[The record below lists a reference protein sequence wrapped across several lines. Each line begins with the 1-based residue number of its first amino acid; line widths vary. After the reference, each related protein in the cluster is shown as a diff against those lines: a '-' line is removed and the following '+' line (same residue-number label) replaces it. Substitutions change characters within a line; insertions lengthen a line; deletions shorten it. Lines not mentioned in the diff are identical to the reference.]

1 MTRLA
6 AQFCGALL
14 ILGFIFNYWWI
25 VALLVAAV
33 VVWKWLPGWWEH
45 QKAAESAERQRLA
58 EVAARADEQH
68 HLVLQGNQ
76 RGTYGP
82 AWPTV
87 RKYQKLAK

>member
-25 VALLVAAV
+25 VALLVGAAI
-33 VVWKWLPGWWEH
+33 VWKRLPGWWEH
-45 QKAAESAERQRLA
+45 KKSAEQAEQRRLA
-58 EVAARADEQH
+58 EVRARADEQH
-68 HLVLQGNQ
+68 NLVLQGND
-76 RGTYGP
+76 RGTYGS